1 MKLVIICF
9 IAFCNIYVLKS
20 TERYES
26 IFSLIGNI
34 DPEKKEDGFSE
45 AVSGAKLIYAFES
58 MEKNKSPDEIKGKF
72 DSFDRNI
79 KSKPSVMKKIE
90 LLYERMHSDQE
101 KQDFADEI
109 FRNSEV
115 YGNLLQS
122 DISEDET
129 LKLYN
134 YLKNY
139 DKEESLKLPKN
150 VFSSAFFRFI
160 LQTFGVDGLIRM
172 KDVLV
177 WISDQYKKLPE
188 EIRKILEEIAERIG
202 KNAEKIGLTD
212 IIKLILEEMPEIE
225 KELNSNIY
233 LKSYIKGLT
242 DTSKLVKKED
252 AGALKENGERLIKD
266 SPTVKHYYKLGTYVQ
281 ENLLSS
287 KTTDGIKQ
295 KGKSCLDCLQNS
307 CRPANKT

>member
-1 MKLVIICF
+1 M
-9 IAFCNIYVLKS
+9 
-20 TERYES
+20 
-26 IFSLIGNI
+26 
-34 DPEKKEDGFSE
+34 
-45 AVSGAKLIYAFES
+45 
-58 MEKNKSPDEIKGKF
+58 
-72 DSFDRNI
+72 
-79 KSKPSVMKKIE
+79 
-90 LLYERMHSDQE
+90 
-101 KQDFADEI
+101 
-109 FRNSEV
+109 
-115 YGNLLQS
+115 
-122 DISEDET
+122 
-129 LKLYN
+129 YN